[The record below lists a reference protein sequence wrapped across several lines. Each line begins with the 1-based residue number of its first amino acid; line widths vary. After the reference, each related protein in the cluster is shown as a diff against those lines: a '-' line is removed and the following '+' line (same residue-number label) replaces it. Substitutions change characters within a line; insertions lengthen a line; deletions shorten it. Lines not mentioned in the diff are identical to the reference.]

1 MKLIHSFWTYP
12 IRSKKDDKRNRL
24 AGGWP
29 HTRYHYLSWILS
41 CLLAK
46 KHYGKIDLYT
56 DNYGKELL
64 VDDLELPYSKIHVAL
79 NDLEK
84 EYSPDLWTI
93 GKTKT
98 LALVNEPFL
107 HIDSD
112 VYLFGKINHQILQGG
127 LICQNLTKNLDVY
140 NNVLDEVNKL
150 DFCPTYFKR
159 NPKEDLISINAGVI
173 GGNDLKRI
181 HEIAEEVFNFVNVNK
196 DCIHKIDNSELTLLI
211 DQYIYYCLF
220 DKKQISPL
228 FDNVDQIFT
237 EVLKWH
243 VLPQKSRYVHALGF
257 SKRNPYTIVQLES
270 RLAYHF
276 PDAYNRY
283 AKKLELVNILEQKT
297 DQLERRFKAY
307 SVLESSTFSEIIN
320 TPIILSPS
328 QVVGED
334 YIKNKITGDK
344 ILLEGLAKVLPVF
357 EESTTMLEVVDYLK
371 SLKMNES
378 EEDISNRVYEFIMD
392 KIIYHDQLMFN

>member
-1 MKLIHSFWTYP
+1 MKLIYSFWTYP
-12 IRSKKDDKRNRL
+12 IRSRKEDKRNRL

-46 KHYGKIDLYT
+46 KHHGKIDLYT
-56 DNYGKELL
+56 DDYGKELL
-64 VDDLELPYSKIHVAL
+64 IDNLELPYNNVHVAL

-84 EYSPDLWTI
+84 EYSSDLWTI
-93 GKTKT
+93 GKTMT
-98 LALVNEPFL
+98 LKLVNEPFL

-112 VYLFGKINHQILQGG
+112 VYLFGKINRKILNGG
-127 LICQNLTKNLDVY
+127 LVCQNLTKNLDVY
-140 NNVLDEVNKL
+140 DNIFKEVHKL
-150 DFCPTYFKR
+150 DHCPAYFKR

-173 GGNDLKRI
+173 GGNNLKRI
-181 HEIAEEVFNFVNVNK
+181 HEIAEEVFNFVNSNK

-220 DKKQISPL
+220 DKKQINPL
-228 FDNVDQIFT
+228 FDSVDQIFT

-257 SKRNPYTIVQLES
+257 SKRNPHTIVQLES

-276 PDAYNRY
+276 PDEYNRY
-283 AKKLELVNILEQKT
+283 AKKLELVNILEQKN
-297 DQLERRFKAY
+297 DQVDRRFKAY
-307 SVLESSTFSEIIN
+307 SFLENSTFSEIIEK
-320 TPIILSPS
+320 PIVLSPS
-328 QVVGED
+328 HIVINGNIQNKATGE
-334 YIKNKITGDK
+334 KIP
-344 ILLEGLAKVLPVF
+344 LEGLNNVLPVF
-357 EESTTMLEVVDYLK
+357 EEPTTMLEVVDYLK
-371 SLKMNES
+371 SLKVNES

-392 KIIYHDQLMFN
+392 KIIYHDQLTFD